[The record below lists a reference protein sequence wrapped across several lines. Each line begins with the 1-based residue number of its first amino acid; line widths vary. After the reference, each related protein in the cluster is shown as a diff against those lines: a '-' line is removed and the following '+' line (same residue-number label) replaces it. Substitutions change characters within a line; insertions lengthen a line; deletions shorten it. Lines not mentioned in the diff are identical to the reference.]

1 MIRRLV
7 VLAVLV
13 VFWIALW
20 EDPSPANAV
29 GGVVVGIAAMLLA
42 PVRPHQRG
50 LVFRPLAAARLT
62 LFFVWQLV
70 VASLV
75 VAWEVVTPRNRI
87 NEAVVAVT
95 LHCDHPFII
104 TLVANSV
111 SLIPGTLT
119 LEARDDPPTLY
130 VHVLHL
136 KSVEA
141 VRADLRRFEELA
153 VRALVA
159 DPASA
164 LRDEDSAA
172 RLPLSDDERR
182 DES

>member
-7 VLAVLV
+7 VLALLV
-13 VFWIALW
+13 ALWVALW
-20 EDPSPANAV
+20 EDPSIANVV
-29 GGVVVGIAAMLLA
+29 GGTLAGITAMLLA
-42 PVRPHQRG
+42 PVRPRRRG
-50 LVFRPLAAARLT
+50 LVFRPVAAARLT
-62 LFFVWQLV
+62 LYFVWQLI

-141 VRADLRRFEELA
+141 VRSDLRRFEELA
-153 VRALVA
+153 VLALVA
-159 DPASA
+159 DPATA
-164 LRDEDSAA
+164 LRGEGTAA
-172 RLPLSDDERR
+172 RLPLSDEGR

>member
-1 MIRRLV
+1 VIRLV
-7 VLAVLV
+7 VLALLV
-13 VFWIALW
+13 AFWIALW
-20 EDPSPANAV
+20 EDPSIANVVGGTLV
-29 GGVVVGIAAMLLA
+29 GGVAMLLA
-42 PVRPHQRG
+42 PLRPRQRG
-50 LVFRPLAAARLT
+50 LVFRPVAAVRLALY
-62 LFFVWQLV
+62 FVWQLI

-119 LEARDDPPTLY
+119 LEARGDPPTLY

-136 KSVEA
+136 KSVAE
-141 VRADLRRFEELA
+141 VRSDLRRFEELA

-159 DPASA
+159 DPERA
-164 LRDEDSAA
+164 LAGGGGA
-172 RLPLSDDERR
+172 VRLPDPDERGAAT
-182 DES
+182 

>member
-1 MIRRLV
+1 LIRRLV
-7 VLAVLV
+7 VLATLV
-13 VFWIALW
+13 ALWVSLW
-20 EDPSPANAV
+20 EDPSLANVV
-29 GGVVVGIAAMLLA
+29 GGVLAGTAAMLLA
-42 PVRPHQRG
+42 PMRPRRRG
-50 LVFRPLAAARLT
+50 LVFRPVAAARLAVY
-62 LFFVWQLV
+62 FVWQLV

-153 VRALVA
+153 VRALVT
-159 DPASA
+159 DPERA
-164 LRDEDSAA
+164 LAGHGDIV
-172 RLPLSDDERR
+172 RLPGPDEAGGPT
-182 DES
+182 

>member
-7 VLAVLV
+7 VLALLV

-20 EDPSPANAV
+20 EDLSLANVV
-29 GGVVVGIAAMLLA
+29 GGTLVGIVALVIA
-42 PVRPHQRG
+42 PMRPRTRG
-50 LVFRPLAAARLT
+50 LVFRPVAAARLIAY
-62 LFFVWQLV
+62 FVWQLV
-70 VASLV
+70 VASMV

-87 NEAVVAVT
+87 NEAVVAVR
-95 LHCDHPFII
+95 LHYDHPFII

-153 VRALVA
+153 VWALVA
-159 DPASA
+159 GVDRTLGDDAGALGLRHPGGGGGAS
-164 LRDEDSAA
+164 
-172 RLPLSDDERR
+172 
-182 DES
+182 

>member
-1 MIRRLV
+1 MMRRLAL
-7 VLAVLV
+7 LALLV
-13 VFWIALW
+13 AFWIALW
-20 EDPSPANAV
+20 EDLSVANVV
-29 GGVVVGIAAMLLA
+29 GGTLAGLVALTLA
-42 PVRPHQRG
+42 PMRPRHEG

-62 LFFVWQLV
+62 VYFTWQLI

-87 NEAVVAVT
+87 NEAVVAVR

-119 LEARDDPPTLY
+119 LEARDDPPILF

-141 VRADLRRFEELA
+141 VRQDLARFEA
-153 VRALVA
+153 YAIRALVP
-159 DPASA
+159 DPDRA
-164 LRDEDSAA
+164 LAGGGE
-172 RLPLSDDERR
+172 P
-182 DES
+182 